1 MTPWEDSVG
10 DTAYAVQHGESAVRL
25 VEAAL
30 ARIAE
35 TDASLHAYLHVRGDR
50 ALADAAQLDHLDRES
65 RAALP
70 LAGVTVAVKDN
81 LVLKDAPTTA
91 GSKILAGYRP
101 PYTATAVARLQEAG
115 AIVVG
120 KTNLDEFAMG
130 SSTEHSAYGPT
141 RNPWDL
147 TRVPGGSSGGSAAAV
162 AAGTAVA
169 ALGSDTGGS
178 VRQPAAFCGVVG
190 LKPTYGR
197 VSRYGLLAFA
207 SSLDQVGSIGRRVAD
222 VAQVFHVM
230 AGRDPHDATSVDG
243 PAGGAPTA
251 AASSLKGIRVGL
263 VGSQRDQAG
272 RDARA
277 ALDQAVAALRD
288 RGAVVS
294 EVELPHSRY
303 GIAAYYLVAP
313 AEASSNLARYDGVRY
328 GLRGEGRDLAEVYL
342 NTRGEGFGT
351 EVKRRILLG
360 TFALAEGYYDRYYLK
375 AMQTRTL
382 LAQDYRV
389 AFSSVD
395 VLLSP
400 TVPEPAFRLGEKL
413 DDPWAMYQSDVMTV
427 SANLTGLPAL
437 SLPWSVTAD
446 GLPTAIQLT
455 APWLEEARLFSTAAA
470 LEMSR
475 PRPWTG
481 PAPQAP
487 AGEGSGAS

>member
-1 MTPWEDSVG
+1 MTPGDESV
-10 DTAYAVQHGESAVRL
+10 AESARAVHQGASVVRR

-30 ARIAE
+30 TRIAE
-35 TDASLHAYLHVRGDR
+35 TESRLHAYLHVRADG
-50 ALADAAQLDHLDRES
+50 ALRDAAELDRMDPEA

-70 LAGVTVAVKDN
+70 LAGVVVAVKDN
-81 LVLKDAPTTA
+81 LVVKDAPTTA
-91 GSKILAGYRP
+91 GSKILEGYRP
-101 PYTATAVARLQEAG
+101 PYTATAVARLQAAG
-115 AIVVG
+115 ALVIG

-141 RNPWDL
+141 KNPWDA

-162 AAGTAVA
+162 AAGTALV

-207 SSLDQVGSIGRRVAD
+207 SSLDQVGPIGRRVAD

-243 PAGGAPTA
+243 PGGDPTPDA
-251 AASSLKGIRVGL
+251 RGSLKGLRVGL

-277 ALDQAVAALRD
+277 ALDEAERALSD

-294 EVELPHSRY
+294 AVDLPHSRY
-303 GIAAYYLVAP
+303 GIAAYYVVAP

-328 GLRGEGRDLAEVYL
+328 GVRGEGQDLAEVYV
-342 NTRGEGFGT
+342 NTRGKGFGT

-360 TFALAEGYYDRYYLK
+360 TFALAEGYYDAYYLK
-375 AMQTRTL
+375 ALKTRTL
-382 LAQDYRV
+382 LAQDYRA
-389 AFSSVD
+389 AFQAVD
-395 VLLSP
+395 VLLTP
-400 TVPEPAFRLGEKL
+400 TVPETAFRLGEKL

-427 SANLTGLPAL
+427 GANLTGLPAL
-437 SLPWSVTAD
+437 SLPWSVTAG

-470 LEMSR
+470 LEASR
-475 PRPWTG
+475 PRPWVG
-481 PAPQAP
+481 P
-487 AGEGSGAS
+487 AGEGRGAS